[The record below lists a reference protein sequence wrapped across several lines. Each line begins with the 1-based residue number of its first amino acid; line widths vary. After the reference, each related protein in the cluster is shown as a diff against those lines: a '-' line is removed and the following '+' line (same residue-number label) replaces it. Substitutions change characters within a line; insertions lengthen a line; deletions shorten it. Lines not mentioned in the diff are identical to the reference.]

1 MSKSQHRRMDL
12 AWLPALRRLIV
23 VLGVAAAAL
32 AAGCTPSSVVVGAG
46 ARVGIAAFEERGI
59 DGTAN
64 DAALQLAA
72 NGALLD
78 AGGELFW
85 PVTTLV
91 RDSRVLL
98 VGNVPTEAD
107 KAEAGRRVAA
117 IDGVVEVFNA
127 LEVGPRAD
135 WTGDDQ
141 DTVISQRLLSA
152 LTFDSEVKAVNYGIV
167 THNAV
172 VYLMGTA
179 RSEWELDRVVAHAR
193 NIAYVRRVVS
203 HIRVVPETEQLQSA
217 G

>member
-1 MSKSQHRRMDL
+1 MI
-12 AWLPALRRLIV
+12 LPSLPTPRVL
-23 VLGVAAAAL
+23 VLGFGVASAAL
-32 AAGCTPSSVVVGAG
+32 AVGCTPSSVVVGAG

-91 RDSRVLL
+91 RDGRVLL

-107 KAEAGRRVAA
+107 KAEAGNRVAA

-203 HIRVVPETEQLQSA
+203 HVRVVPETEQLQSA